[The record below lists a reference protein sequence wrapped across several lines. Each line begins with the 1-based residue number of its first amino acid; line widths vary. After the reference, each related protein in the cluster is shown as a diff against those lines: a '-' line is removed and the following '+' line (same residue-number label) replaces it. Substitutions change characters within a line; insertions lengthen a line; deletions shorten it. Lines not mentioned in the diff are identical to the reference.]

1 MTRLLTLMH
10 QDMVLSYRNHMAVLT
25 GAILVIMA
33 AMIWLLPE
41 SLNTGADEVIYDASE
56 SGQLERYLRQAGAGN
71 ETFVDSADELRAALE
86 ESNRGI
92 GVVFEGDVQDPHF
105 RLLTVGRL
113 AEENINLMR
122 ATLDSVIRLMRGEMP
137 PDMRGETSANF
148 EVQLLRPPSDPV
160 PLNLNIVPVALV
172 FEVVLLGYFF
182 GAVMIFQEK
191 QEGVNRAYRVSP
203 ATTLDYMLSKTV
215 LFTLMSIV
223 YAALLL
229 LAAFQLQAAYGPVL
243 LLVIL
248 TSTMMTLLGL
258 AIAVFF
264 NNISEWFFVGLGV
277 LVLNLLPVLSYAMP
291 TFAPRWLTF
300 IPSYPVLFGVRELL
314 FPTGTEGFMAPLLL
328 QLLAFN
334 VIAFGLAYLA
344 IDRKL
349 MKAG

>member
-10 QDMVLSYRNHMAVLT
+10 QDLVLAIRNYMALLT
-25 GAILVIMA
+25 GVILLIMA

-41 SLNTGADEVIYDASE
+41 RLDTGADEYVYDASE
-56 SGQLERYLRQAGAGN
+56 SGQLERYLRQAGAED
-71 ETFVDSADELRAALE
+71 ETFVDSTDELRAALD

-113 AEENINLMR
+113 AEENVNLMR
-122 ATLDSVIRLMRGEMP
+122 ATLDTVIRF
-137 PDMRGETSANF
+137 MRGETPDNF
-148 EVQLLRPPSDPV
+148 DVQLLRPPGDPV
-160 PLNLNIVPVALV
+160 PLNLSIVPVALV

-203 ATTLDYMLSKTV
+203 ATTLDYLLSKTV
-215 LFTLMSIV
+215 LFTAMSIV
-223 YAALLL
+223 YAVLLL
-229 LAAFQLQAAYGPVL
+229 LIAFQLQADYGPVL

-264 NNISEWFFVGLGV
+264 NNISEWFFVGLAV
-277 LVLNLLPVLSYAMP
+277 LMLNLLPVLSYAMP
-291 TFAPRWLTF
+291 TFAPRWLTL
-300 IPSYPVLFGVRELL
+300 IPSYPVLFGVDELL
-314 FPTGTEGFMAPLLL
+314 FPTGGEGFMAPLLL

-334 VIAFGLAYLA
+334 VIAFALAYLA

-349 MKAG
+349 MKAA